1 MQATKQ
7 FGEMS
12 EDIEEK
18 LQYAKWRAAEIS
30 KSIKTGQPPP
40 PPPGQE
46 ELPEQG
52 EEDDFH
58 PISQK
63 EHVDEAFSKPILEKK
78 PSQFNDPFF
87 NQPTQVQKPLEKNFN
102 DFFDSVKPSGK
113 SNNDNAFN
121 DDFFSS
127 VQPGYQNS
135 FGGETKSTSNQPT
148 LPVKSNNQP
157 PPPGPNLPKS
167 NQPLV
172 NNQLPKQPTNQP
184 KQPIKDLPP
193 SNKELEDFFSG
204 FKTPN
209 NQFTEQPKNE
219 KNVPPTKNEK
229 SIPPTNQNKPS
240 TTPSSNQTQPQ
251 VGTPASVKP
260 TPVVEAPK
268 TQSVKTEFVLQR
280 HNVPNTEASMED
292 ILQAQ
297 KFAKFAVSSL
307 QFPDVATAVK
317 YLEDALAIL
326 VKK

>member
-1 MQATKQ
+1 MQTTKQ

-46 ELPEQG
+46 E
-52 EEDDFH
+52 EEPQEEDFH

-78 PSQFNDPFF
+78 PSSQFNDPFF
-87 NQPTQVQKPLEKNFN
+87 NQPTQVQKPVEKNFN
-102 DFFDSVKPSGK
+102 DFFDSVKPSAGK
-113 SNNDNAFN
+113 NDNAFN

-127 VQPGYQNS
+127 VQPGNQNS
-135 FGGETKSTSNQPT
+135 FGETKSTSNQPSMKT
-148 LPVKSNNQP
+148 NNQP
-157 PPPGPNLPKS
+157 PAPNQPPKS
-167 NQPLV
+167 TQPSV
-172 NNQLPKQPTNQP
+172 NNQPPAPKPSTNQP
-184 KQPIKDLPP
+184 VNQSKQPSLDDKK
-193 SNKELEDFFSG
+193 KELDDFFSG

-209 NQFTEQPKNE
+209 NQFTEQSKNE
-219 KNVPPTKNEK
+219 KNFP
-229 SIPPTNQNKPS
+229 PPTNQNKPS
-240 TTPSSNQTQPQ
+240 TPSSSNNSQKA
-251 VGTPASVKP
+251 TPNVVKP
-260 TPVVEAPK
+260 TVEAPK
-268 TQSVKTEFVLQR
+268 SQSAVKTEFVLQR
-280 HNVPNTEASMED
+280 HNVANPDATMEE